1 MKQVEYDEVLCQM
14 RTEKEKKTAPLRLM
28 IAEMDVKV
36 HEQGKLLAT
45 MHADYEALKTQRALL
60 AQEKER
66 IEKQYGD
73 KMRQF
78 IAEHGKDV
86 SRQLEDVSEWALVKE
101 LRARGFSLSDG
112 STLIHPDKPEDFMQY
127 LNAKL
132 TEKSNGI

>member
-1 MKQVEYDEVLCQM
+1 
-14 RTEKEKKTAPLRLM
+14 
-28 IAEMDVKV
+28 
-36 HEQGKLLAT
+36 